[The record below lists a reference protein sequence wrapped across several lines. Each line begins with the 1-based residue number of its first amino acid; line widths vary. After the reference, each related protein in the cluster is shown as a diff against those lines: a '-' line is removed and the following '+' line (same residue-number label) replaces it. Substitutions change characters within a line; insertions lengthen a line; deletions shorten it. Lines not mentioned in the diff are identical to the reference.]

1 MASLLSAA
9 PKYQAIHLVSFSG
22 PDSIAAKVS
31 DPNMADLH
39 PPPVL
44 AHILP
49 PSWEA
54 TVVAWLEEDTPS
66 FDWGGYVVGEVER
79 EAFLLGKGKTPA
91 VLAGVPFV
99 DKIFS
104 HLGCQ

>member
-1 MASLLSAA
+1 MNRRGDVVSAQVWELAAYSISQSDILSMS
-9 PKYQAIHLVSFSG
+9 K
-22 PDSIAAKVS
+22 SILMDGVA
-31 DPNMADLH
+31 
-39 PPPVL
+39 PVL

-54 TVVAWLEEDTPS
+54 QVISWLEEDIPS

-79 EAFLLGKGKTPA
+79 EAFLLGKGKAPA

-104 HLGCQ
+104 YLGCQ